1 MQKWKEDFLSLWKNK
16 WYRYVLILTAV
27 CSYGFLI
34 THQTVGIDDTP
45 YAYYFEEGLVAI
57 VGRWVLFLLNKLLR
71 ISEFSPF
78 MMDLVGVILL
88 FVAVMV
94 WSTLLYSV
102 LRDRLPMWGYLF
114 FAGIFMSSPLISEVF
129 TYYLHN
135 GVAIGYLAGG
145 IGLCCFSEGLRRL
158 ESKKGY
164 LPPFIGAV
172 LFLWISIGCYE
183 SLMIVWLVGVLL
195 LLLTERLADIRR
207 NAFISLMIAAGI
219 TIVGVVLRSI
229 MIMIVTKAFGL
240 EYMQDEAVQRSMMEM
255 LGWMFEPDA
264 RAVFNMTLKRVF
276 VMYGV
281 FAYAYLP
288 IAVFIF
294 AAVVMFLYGIYATV
308 RKKDAWIL
316 LLTIGCFVAAFLL
329 VVIEGKVTL
338 YRAAQFLPV
347 ICGYGVLL
355 GIYAVHNIC
364 MWLKERKLSVAKRI
378 SGWINGVAVAGCAVL
393 LFNQCSDMNRWFYVD
408 YLKYEDAINTMN
420 QIAYVLETE
429 YDISKPVVFTGIYEV
444 PESIVDDAFVDYG
457 SVTFY
462 KMKRITDV
470 VDEHLLDKFF
480 RNYGVWVAQT
490 PSLSVIDWGR
500 YAFDTDAEMARFFA
514 MHGHTLIPHTDEKVY
529 DIAEEYS
536 ASFPEFP
543 QKGSIVDVGDYIIV
557 HL

>member
-1 MQKWKEDFLSLWKNK
+1 MQKWKEDFLTLWKNK

-78 MMDLVGVILL
+78 MMDLVGVMLL

-135 GVAIGYLAGG
+135 GVAIGYLTGG
-145 IGLCCFSEGLRRL
+145 IGLCCFSEGLKRL

-164 LPPFIGAV
+164 LSLFAGST

-195 LLLTERLADIRR
+195 LLLTERYADIKR
-207 NAFISLMIAAGI
+207 NVFISLLIAAGI
-219 TIVGVVLRSI
+219 TVVGVLLRSL
-229 MIMIVTKAFGL
+229 MIVIVTKIFGL
-240 EYMQDEAVQRSMMEM
+240 EYMQDEAVQRSMTEM
-255 LGWMFEPDA
+255 LGWMFEPDVA
-264 RAVFNMTLKRVF
+264 EVFAMVLKRMF

-288 IAVFIF
+288 IAVFVF
-294 AAVVMFLYGIYATV
+294 AMVIMFLYGVYKAV
-308 RKKDAWIL
+308 RNRDGWVF
-316 LLTIGCFVAAFLL
+316 LLTIGSFIAAFLL
-329 VVIEGKVTL
+329 VVIEGKATL
-338 YRAAQFLPV
+338 YRAAQFLPI
-347 ICGYGVLL
+347 ICGYGVLI
-355 GIYAVHNIC
+355 GIFAVRNIC
-364 MWLKERKLSVAKRI
+364 VWLKERSSAAAKRL
-378 SGWINGVAVAGCAVL
+378 SGWINGVAIAGCAIL

-408 YLKYEDAINTMN
+408 YLKYEDAKNVMN
-420 QIAYVLETE
+420 QVMYELEK
-429 YDISKPVVFTGIYEV
+429 DFDLSKQVVFTGDYEI
-444 PESIVDDAFVDYG
+444 PKSILGDAYVDYN
-457 SVTFY
+457 TDTHLA
-462 KMKRITDV
+462 MKRITDLM
-470 VDEHLLDKFF
+470 DEHLLEKFY
-480 RNYGVWVAQT
+480 RKQGIWVAQA
-490 PSLSVIDWGR
+490 PALSVIAWGR
-500 YAFDTDAEMARFFA
+500 NAFDSNAELVKFLA
-514 MHGHTLIPHTDEKVY
+514 MHGHVIPVSDPALYE
-529 DIAEEYS
+529 DAELYAMS
-536 ASFPEFP
+536 LPSFPKE
-543 QKGSIVDVGDYIIV
+543 GSIVDMGEYIIV
-557 HL
+557 HF